1 MTTPSPAPTPGPVTA
16 PVLRHEYVK
25 LIAER
30 DAMLTDLRT
39 QWLAAR
45 TSSDRA
51 VAMGK
56 INANLDE
63 RSRLM
68 RCRDA
73 AASNGL

>member
-1 MTTPSPAPTPGPVTA
+1 MTTPLPSPGPV
-16 PVLRHEYVK
+16 LRNEYVK

-45 TSSDRA
+45 SSGERSA
-51 VAMGK
+51 AMGK

-73 AASNGL
+73 ADSNGL